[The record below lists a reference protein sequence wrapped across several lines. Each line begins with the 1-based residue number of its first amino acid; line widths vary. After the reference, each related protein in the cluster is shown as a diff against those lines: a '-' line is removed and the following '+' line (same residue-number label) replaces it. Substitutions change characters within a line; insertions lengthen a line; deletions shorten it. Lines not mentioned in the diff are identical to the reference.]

1 MIQTASALYAHAA
14 KLGPSTSTT
23 VESDSHCVMC
33 AAPLTA
39 GSLAN
44 PLTKKTFN
52 DAFNNRLDLRAMSGG
67 YVCNDCQSL
76 WTKDWLQRYS
86 KTFATSDNV
95 YKFASNDQQA
105 AFLLNPPEPP
115 FAAIF
120 STRQQQHMIWRTPV
134 SLSRELYV
142 VRVDGDV
149 LTIRQAVLLEGLRA
163 YKHAM
168 GVMANTPHP
177 RTKRKL
183 TGPSAIFD
191 RELAASIMGSMRSDV
206 MELLES
212 TGDHWVI
219 ETLHAMS
226 MGEWWALNVIRH
238 YDPAN
243 PPAYEPVDFSAAD
256 KHKELND
263 SDDQDA

>member
-1 MIQTASALYAHAA
+1 MIETASALYAKAA
-14 KLGPSTSTT
+14 KIVPTADAT
-23 VESDSHCVMC
+23 VESDSHCCMC
-33 AAPLTA
+33 GTLLPA
-39 GSLAN
+39 GALAN

-52 DAFNNRLDLRAMSGG
+52 DAFNNRLDLRALSGK
-67 YVCNDCQSL
+67 YVCGDCQSL

-86 KTFATSDNV
+86 KSFATSDNV

-134 SLSRELYV
+134 SLSRELYT
-142 VRVDGDV
+142 VRVDGD
-149 LTIRQAVLLEGLRA
+149 LLLIRQSVLMEGLRA

-168 GVMANTPHP
+168 SVMANTPHP

-183 TGPSAIFD
+183 SGPAAIFD
-191 RELAASIMGSMRSDV
+191 RELASSIMGSLRSDV
-206 MELLES
+206 IELLES
-212 TGDHWVI
+212 NGDTWVI

-243 PPAYEPVDFSAAD
+243 PPAYVPVDF
-256 KHKELND
+256 ND
-263 SDDQDA
+263 LGKSDDEDA